1 MSKKLKLLTLILTV
15 VIFSISC
22 EHFERRKQLET
33 NNSDETGSTAPRETY
48 NKNKI
53 RELEKKLNTKQE
65 KQTYSKLL
73 PWFQNDE
80 ERISYLNQPNF
91 EDKQEWIQKSGILA
105 RQNSMG
111 QKFKR
116 LIDSQDIAIGM
127 PNDLV
132 KKSWG
137 DPIQVEVSGNPLYKN
152 EKWRYIRNVSS
163 TEGFRQEKRV
173 VYFENGKVVGWETE

>member
-65 KQTYSKLL
+65 KQT
-73 PWFQNDE
+73 
-80 ERISYLNQPNF
+80 
-91 EDKQEWIQKSGILA
+91 
-105 RQNSMG
+105 
-111 QKFKR
+111 
-116 LIDSQDIAIGM
+116 
-127 PNDLV
+127 
-132 KKSWG
+132 
-137 DPIQVEVSGNPLYKN
+137 
-152 EKWRYIRNVSS
+152 
-163 TEGFRQEKRV
+163 
-173 VYFENGKVVGWETE
+173 